1 MADELVIQG
10 KTVKMTF
17 GRLNYVAGK
26 VGDLSEIGA
35 IFVVPEAQDRI
46 IRAFLAKYKTEDGTK
61 FYDSEDTI
69 VDIDELESSD
79 AIRIL
84 DFAEEHLNDFFME
97 ALKKVDEKAKRR
109 KAQTNS
115 SPNTT
120 DGQKN

>member
-1 MADELVIQG
+1 M
-10 KTVKMTF
+10 
-17 GRLNYVAGK
+17 
-26 VGDLSEIGA
+26 
-35 IFVVPEAQDRI
+35 
-46 IRAFLAKYKTEDGTK
+46 AKYKTEDGTK

-69 VDIDELESSD
+69 VDIDELETSD

-109 KAQTNS
+109 EAQTNS

>member
-35 IFVVPEAQDRI
+35 IVVVPEAQDLI

-69 VDIDELESSD
+69 VDIDELETSD

-109 KAQTNS
+109 EAQTNS

-120 DGQKN
+120 DAQKN